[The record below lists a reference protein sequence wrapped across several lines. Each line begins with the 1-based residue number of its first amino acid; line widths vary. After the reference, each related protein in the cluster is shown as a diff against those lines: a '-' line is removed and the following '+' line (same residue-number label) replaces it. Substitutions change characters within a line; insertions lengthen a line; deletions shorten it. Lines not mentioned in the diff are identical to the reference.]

1 MPKAI
6 TIRNVPDDVVTELSV
21 RAARGGR
28 SLQEFLRGHLID
40 YAHATDLEVWLD
52 GARHEAT
59 RLDPVWLSA
68 QEIVGAVRADRP

>member
-40 YAHATDLEVWLD
+40 YAHTTDIEAWLEE
-52 GARHEAT
+52 ARHEAT
-59 RLDPVWLSA
+59 ARDPIRLSA
-68 QEIVGAVRADRP
+68 DEIVEAVRADRP